1 MPRGKKFTDS
11 FKDAPSEDEERAEQI
26 KFGLPMSTYGLSG
39 EVTTVANRVIGN
51 HPTSL
56 GHLVNIPL
64 AFLFR
69 SSRRTDEEFAVDKA
83 AHAFIRSDRERGIDP
98 TYQAGLW
105 FQRTAWDRFTP
116 EQRMAW
122 VHHQLLHLMVTST
135 GKLKLVGHEAEEFA
149 EVGRIYGAWHD
160 QLALFAEA
168 SDAHQGPGGTVDVTA
183 AKTGDRGQR
192 FPHTIEPGAVSPGPS
207 SVN

>member
-1 MPRGKKFTDS
+1 MPRAKKFTDS

-39 EVTTVANRVIGN
+39 EVATVANRVIGN

-83 AHAFIRSDRERGIDP
+83 AHACGSSGRSG
-98 TYQAGLW
+98 
-105 FQRTAWDRFTP
+105 
-116 EQRMAW
+116 
-122 VHHQLLHLMVTST
+122 S
-135 GKLKLVGHEAEEFA
+135 
-149 EVGRIYGAWHD
+149 
-160 QLALFAEA
+160 A
-168 SDAHQGPGGTVDVTA
+168 S
-183 AKTGDRGQR
+183 R
-192 FPHTIEPGAVSPGPS
+192 PS
-207 SVN
+207 SAWRGSTTSCSTSRSPRPAS